1 MEKMNIGWYDGS
13 QLANETRN
21 RTIGTD
27 GLKLLLKMYIL
38 PKK

>member
-13 QLANETRN
+13 QLANETRDG
-21 RTIGTD
+21 TIGTE
-27 GLKLLLKMYIL
+27 GLELLLRMYFL